1 MPATYNKTSNG
12 HHLMPVTYVGLK
24 NKKKE
29 IKIHFH
35 SFIHIHTY
43 KCLYTTMSLL
53 IPQKTKNDMAVKWLK
68 DRRIDKW
75 L

>member
-1 MPATYNKTSNG
+1 MPITYNKKTSNG
-12 HHLMPVTYVGLK
+12 HHLMPVTYVGLII
-24 NKKKE
+24 KK

-53 IPQKTKNDMAVKWLK
+53 IPQKTKNYMVV
-68 DRRIDKW
+68 R
-75 L
+75 